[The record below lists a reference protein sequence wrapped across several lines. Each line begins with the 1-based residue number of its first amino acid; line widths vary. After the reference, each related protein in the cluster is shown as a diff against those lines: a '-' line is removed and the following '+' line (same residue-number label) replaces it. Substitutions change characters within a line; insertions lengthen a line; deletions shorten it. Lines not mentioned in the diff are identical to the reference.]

1 MKKTFL
7 VTGGT
12 GFIGSNIS
20 NMLSNKGYKVLVFD
34 NNQRGKI
41 KRLKNRNITFINGDI
56 RSKKSLSIAFKNIDA
71 VIHLA
76 YQFLPQ

>member
-41 KRLKNRNITFINGDI
+41 KL
-56 RSKKSLSIAFKNIDA
+56 
-71 VIHLA
+71 
-76 YQFLPQ
+76 